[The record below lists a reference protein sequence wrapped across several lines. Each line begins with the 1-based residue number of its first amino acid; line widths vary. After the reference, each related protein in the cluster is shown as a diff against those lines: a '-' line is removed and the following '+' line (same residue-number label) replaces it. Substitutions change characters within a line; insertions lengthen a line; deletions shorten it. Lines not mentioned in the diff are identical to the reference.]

1 MNVLVLHWP
10 TNTIVNGWTDVDTTQ
25 RLIIDHRYTGHQ
37 WSVMIV
43 CPAIYGKWLELCSKH
58 ESVHVN
64 HLVRVSKAFL
74 KAVKNLSPR
83 WRCNRMGLT

>member
-1 MNVLVLHWP
+1 MNVLIVHWP
-10 TNTIVNGWTDVDTTQ
+10 TNSIVHGYADVDATQ

-58 ESVHVN
+58 ENVHVN

-74 KAVKNLSPR
+74 KAVKYLSAHGR
-83 WRCNRMGLT
+83 WRHLKM